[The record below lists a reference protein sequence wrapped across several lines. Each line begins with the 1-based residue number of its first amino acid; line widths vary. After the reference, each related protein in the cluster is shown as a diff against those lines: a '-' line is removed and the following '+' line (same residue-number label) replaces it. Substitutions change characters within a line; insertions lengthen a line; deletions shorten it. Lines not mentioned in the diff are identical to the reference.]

1 MLSDLSRRYSL
12 IDMGKIPLHVLYED
26 NHLLAINKPA
36 PLPTMG
42 VPEDTTSLIDLAKQY
57 VKVKYKKP
65 GNVFLGVVSR
75 LDAPVTGVV
84 LLARTSKA
92 ASRISQQFRTRSVRK
107 LYWALVNRPPEP
119 PLDEL
124 TNWLKVDKRHRKVHV
139 SRASVE
145 GSQEARL
152 RYETLLTSSRQT
164 LLQIDLLTGRKH
176 QIRVQLA
183 HRGHSI
189 IGDRKY
195 GNQTTFSHGIA
206 LHARH
211 LVFRHPVKHH
221 TIRITAPIPEY
232 WPRFVC
238 QYADQQ
244 LDSPPTLSD

>member
-1 MLSDLSRRYSL
+1 MLSGLSRSYSL
-12 IDMGKIPLHVLYED
+12 VNMENTTLHVLYED

-42 VPEDTTSLIDLAKQY
+42 APKETSSLVDLAKQY
-57 VKVKYKKP
+57 VKAKHNKP

-92 ASRISQQFRTRSVRK
+92 ASRVSDQFRRRTVRK
-107 LYWALVNRPPEP
+107 LYWALVNQPIEP
-119 PLDEL
+119 PADDLRH
-124 TNWLKVDKRHRKVHV
+124 WLKVDKRHRKVHI
-139 SRASVE
+139 SRAGVE
-145 GSQEARL
+145 GAQEARL
-152 RYETLLTSSRQT
+152 SYETLLTNSRQT

-183 HRGHSI
+183 EQGRPI

-195 GNQTTFSHGIA
+195 GNRTTFAQGIA
-206 LHARH
+206 LHARC
-211 LVFRHPVKHH
+211 LELRHPVKDEVL
-221 TIRITAPIPEY
+221 RIAAPVPEY

-238 QYADQQ
+238 QLAHKQ
-244 LDSPPTLSD
+244 LDEPQD